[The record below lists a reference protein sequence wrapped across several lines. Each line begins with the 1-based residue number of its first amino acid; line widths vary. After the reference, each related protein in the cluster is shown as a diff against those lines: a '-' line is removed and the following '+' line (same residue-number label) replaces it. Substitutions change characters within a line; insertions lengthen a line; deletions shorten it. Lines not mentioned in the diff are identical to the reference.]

1 MPVFCE
7 WDIIFLRTLII
18 LILKL
23 SLCLLYRGCS
33 FIFELLPVSFFDFSQ
48 SLIILGFFSSL
59 CFIISICLSVDV
71 NYEYRIFFLQEEQCY
86 RMCTRK
92 DIELT
97 CSVFSGS
104 IFPLKFAFG
113 HCYVL
118 FSIMLIGVCN
128 NFSVI
133 LGYWGGWE
141 YRCSTSHPDGSQKF
155 SDTQTILNPLR
166 CALTLKRHDKHI
178 KSVTRR

>member
-1 MPVFCE
+1 M
-7 WDIIFLRTLII
+7 ILII

-33 FIFELLPVSFFDFSQ
+33 FIVEFVACLSYFDFSQ

-59 CFIISICLSVDV
+59 CFVISICLSVDV
-71 NYEYRIFFLQEEQCY
+71 NYECRIFFLREQQCY
-86 RMCTRK
+86 RMRARK
-92 DIELT
+92 NIQLT
-97 CSVFSGS
+97 CFAVFSVS

-113 HCYVL
+113 HYYIL
-118 FSIMLIGVCN
+118 SSIMLIDVCN
-128 NFSVI
+128 NLSVI
-133 LGYWGGWE
+133 SSYWGGWE
-141 YRCSTSHPDGSQKF
+141 CRCSASHPDGSQKF
-155 SDTQTILNPLR
+155 SDTQTILNWLH